1 MSKSVG
7 AATILVGQYNPALV
21 GLSILVAIQASATLP
36 DVAGRIRGAEGGL
49 RVAWILAASGTGLG
63 MHIVY
68 NLVTQTLKGA
78 VAVETPARGASFTI
92 RFPMHVAATAE
103 AIETV

>member
-1 MSKSVG
+1 M
-7 AATILVGQYNPALV
+7 GQYNPALV
-21 GLSILVAIQASATLP
+21 GLSILVAILVSATLP

-68 NLVTQTLKGA
+68 NLVTQTLKGTIN
-78 VAVETPARGASFTI
+78 VEAPARGACFTL
-92 RFPMHVAATAE
+92 RFPMHMANIAE